1 MDSKEDI
8 CLLAL
13 NQVKLDSDPGCKI
26 LERSAGSRSAGHVGS
41 PQRETSRLIPRHR
54 RKGEL
59 GKGNLGFLAGQARA
73 RAEAW
78 RPGDSN
84 SSL

>member
-1 MDSKEDI
+1 MSSQMDSKEDI

-54 RKGEL
+54 RKG
-59 GKGNLGFLAGQARA
+59 
-73 RAEAW
+73 AW
-78 RPGDSN
+78 ERKSGIPGRPGKSTC
-84 SSL
+84 